1 MNDPLA
7 VSVTG
12 EWGADY
18 LSNKMESTPG
28 NFARLKEAEITA
40 NRCGFVKQPI
50 TSDSDKP
57 CTTYKLQFSE
67 SQLNGK
73 SRLNYSCAL
82 SITTCA
88 LSITTCAL
96 SITTIYAVF
105 ITS

>member
-82 SITTCA
+82 SITT
-88 LSITTCAL
+88 
-96 SITTIYAVF
+96 IYAVF